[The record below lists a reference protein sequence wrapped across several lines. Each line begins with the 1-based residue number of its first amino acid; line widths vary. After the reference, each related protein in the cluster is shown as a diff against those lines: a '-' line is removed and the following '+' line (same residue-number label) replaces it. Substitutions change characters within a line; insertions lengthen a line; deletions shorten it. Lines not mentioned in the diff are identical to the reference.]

1 MNGDDVRA
9 TALEV
14 LAQIAPEVAGLD
26 LVGDAPLRDQVDLDS
41 MDSLNLLIGIGER
54 LGVDLSQEEAA
65 RTATHDDL
73 VETFVAAA
81 ARAGS

>member
-14 LAQIAPEVAGLD
+14 LAQIAPEAAGLD

-41 MDSLNLLIGIGER
+41 MDALNLLIGIGER
-54 LGVDLSQEEAA
+54 LGVDLSQEEALH
-65 RTATHDDL
+65 TATLDDL
-73 VETFVAAA
+73 VETFVAGA
-81 ARAGS
+81 ARAGR